1 MLYELGKKLFEF
13 IDNALKFIQV
23 FLIFLSFFVILYW
36 LLQLGGATYLGPVA
50 PFFEAIKNF
59 THLFYQRTVTV
70 DEVTIDFSFLI
81 AALAFL
87 LVVWILRFIIEDVEL
102 VEEKYDSF
110 YKSYKEKAEKLFNAG
125 LERQYVIHEH
135 RNNKFMFYVKVK
147 AVNLAKNSMFN
158 SDSMV
163 GVDEKEQEVLAEFV
177 KKLEENFRLQ
187 KRFMHE
193 GFLLYFNKF
202 EDIDNVIF
210 HIESIVSSQKIRCKA
225 DKWQVRFYM
234 SIEPY
239 SDDKDLILKA
249 KNLFAL
255 AKLGLSDEI
264 VSLGSLKQR
273 YDLVKNP
280 KCVIEGR
287 GVYKVEIGEEEV
299 FRIKTL

>member
-1 MLYELGKKLFEF
+1 MLYELGKKLFEL

-70 DEVTIDFSFLI
+70 DEVTIDFSFMI
-81 AALAFL
+81 AALTFL
-87 LVVWILRFIIEDVEL
+87 LVVWLLRFIIEDIEL

-158 SDSMV
+158 SDSAV

-177 KKLEENFRLQ
+177 AKLEANFKLQ

-193 GFLLYFNKF
+193 GFLLYFNNF
-202 EDIDNVIF
+202 GDIDSVVF
-210 HIESIVSSQKIRCKA
+210 HIEKIVSSQKIRCKT

-239 SDDKDLILKA
+239 SEDKDLILKA

-280 KCVIEGR
+280 KCIIEGR
-287 GVYKVEIGEEEV
+287 GIYKVEIGEEEV